1 MGWSWKDLM
10 IERLYKVETAD
21 GSSQKRHRVHLKLT
35 KLPQKVT
42 FEESSKVSS
51 YPDDTGNRAHLE
63 ETVDTEEIP
72 YIEPCNDTVEQDFVG
87 MTRTCSGRIVKRP
100 GHLKDDVT

>member
-1 MGWSWKDLM
+1 M
-10 IERLYKVETAD
+10 
-21 GSSQKRHRVHLKLT
+21 
-35 KLPQKVT
+35 
-42 FEESSKVSS
+42 SS

-63 ETVDTEEIP
+63 ETVDTEEAP